1 MTTAEKKAPV
11 DQLPLADR
19 TRSVLRAAAY
29 GGGLL
34 ATAGVVAAGVLLGQ
48 VEVAKR
54 IIPLAEAPPPRGD
67 GRYGERFRG
76 RPLRLVVLGD
86 SSAAGYGVRRPRET
100 PAALLANGLARRLQ
114 RPVVART
121 FAVVGATSARL
132 RPQVDAAL
140 EEQPDLAVILVG
152 ANDVTHNDNRTAA
165 VRHLAEAVRA
175 LRAAGAEVVV
185 GTCPDL
191 GAIQPIYPPLRWLAR
206 YWSRQLAAA
215 QTVAVVEAGGR
226 TVSLGD
232 LLGPRFVSEPHKLF
246 GSDKFHPSADGYAV
260 AMAAILPTAIAAMLH
275 RDLPVDEV
283 HAAQTAS
290 GKVPSVPEAAGFGIG
305 SRQAAGVEV
314 RSLPQAAAE
323 AARKPGTEVS
333 GTSVGGRERGP
344 GGRWAQLRHRM
355 WEVLHLPENPAPA
368 DTARRWA
375 APVDTTAVEGQPT

>member
-1 MTTAEKKAPV
+1 MTTAEKKALV
-11 DQLPLADR
+11 DQPAAAR
-19 TRSVLRAAAY
+19 TRSVLRVAAY

-34 ATAGVVAAGVLLGQ
+34 ATAGAVAAGVLLGQ

-76 RPLRLVVLGD
+76 RPLKLVVLGD

-100 PAALLANGLARRLQ
+100 PAALLGNGLARRLR
-114 RPVVART
+114 RPVVTRT
-121 FAVVGATSARL
+121 FAVVGATSKRL
-132 RPQVDAAL
+132 APQVEAAL
-140 EEQPDLAVILVG
+140 EERPDLAVIMIG
-152 ANDVTHNDNRTAA
+152 ANDVTHNDNRSAA
-165 VRHLAEAVRA
+165 VRYLADAVRA
-175 LRAAGAEVVV
+175 LRAGGAQVVV

-191 GAIQPIYPPLRWLAR
+191 GAIRPIHPPLRWLAR

-232 LLGPRFVSEPHKLF
+232 LLGPRFVSEPLKFF
-246 GSDKFHPSADGYAV
+246 GSDRFHPSADGYAV
-260 AMAAILPTAIAAMLH
+260 AMAAVLPTATAVMLS
-275 RDLPVDEV
+275 RGEV

-290 GKVPSVPEAAGFGIG
+290 AEVPSVPEAAGFGSAFGIG
-305 SRQAAGVEV
+305 SRRAARFDV

-333 GTSVGGRERGP
+333 GVSVGGRERGP

-368 DTARRWA
+368 EANRRRWA
-375 APVDTTAVEGQPT
+375 APVGTTVEGQPT